1 MKKILNA
8 LFLTLLTVC
17 TFSSCSDVPAPYD
30 ILGEGDVPGLT
41 GDGTKENPYN
51 IEAAQQKQDGS
62 VAWVQGYIVGAI
74 ENVYDD
80 KGEFAGNKASFTA
93 PFTITSNVLI
103 AESPDETN
111 ESKCLPVKIKNGSEL
126 STALNLKDHPENKGG
141 VLLIQG
147 ELSAGFGKAAL
158 INTTAAVFNNKE
170 IGEEQGGEDLDPDN
184 PLGLDT
190 SVAPLVDL
198 SNNFDD
204 VQHQADYSK
213 AGWIN
218 KAVKGNRIWQG
229 AIYDPQKYLAAST
242 YGVNSGETA
251 EYWFVTPY
259 FTVNADKQF
268 TFKATVN
275 KYSETMSLKVFFLQM
290 KDGKMERHEI
300 SVTGIP
306 TSGTYQ
312 WTSDLKVDLSTYA
325 GQNGFVGFQYVALR
339 GAEVQTYGI
348 DDIVYGGGGGTETPG
363 GDDPFGLDASNPK
376 TTFEADFEDITEQNK
391 NYTLEGWTNKAIQAA
406 NLWQTATY
414 SSDKY
419 IKATPYNVAA
429 DATMEAWFIT
439 PAFIVNS
446 ANKFT
451 FDCAGANWKDDMALK
466 VFFLQKNADGTVVKN
481 EVVVNQIPTSGT
493 NFEWVRGINID
504 LSDYNDKIG
513 FVGFQYTVV
522 STGVNKSLPTYQID
536 NVKYVGGG
544 GEIPGIESVIF
555 SETFGET
562 LSTGSTEK
570 FAIADF
576 EEWTNGVGLVF
587 STTDPSKKIEIR
599 RTKTISNSVWLPAKN
614 IYGFKIENINTI
626 GYRDLV
632 LSYKILPNTLALSGV
647 KANQANIN
655 VKCGEQMMTIPS
667 VELTSTSEYREVE
680 LTGISEG
687 ITSIEFIST
696 ENNLVGFR
704 LDDITLKGKK

>member
-8 LFLTLLTVC
+8 LFLTLLTVF

-62 VAWVQGYIVGAI
+62 IAWVQGYIVGAI

-111 ESKCLPVKIKNGSEL
+111 ESKCLPVKIKNGSDL
-126 STALNLKDHPENKGG
+126 ANALNLKDHPENKGG

-190 SVAPLVDL
+190 SVAPVVDL

-325 GQNGFVGFQYVALR
+325 GQNGFVGFQYMAMR
-339 GAEVQTYGI
+339 GEEVQTYGI
-348 DDIVYGGGGGTETPG
+348 DDILYGEGGGEVPGPGEGTELLTNGGFENWADGYPTGWKSVSTASSATLEQSTDKRSGTSSVLVKGDPSSNKRLGSIEMTLKAGTYVFSAYFKAATADKTSARLGYVPIDEAGKPG
-363 GDDPFGLDASNPK
+363 SYVYDEYVNEITNADWVTKSYTFSLTEEKKICLVVMNPKSPGKDLLIDDASLK
-376 TTFEADFEDITEQNK
+376 TED
-391 NYTLEGWTNKAIQAA
+391 G
-406 NLWQTATY
+406 
-414 SSDKY
+414 
-419 IKATPYNVAA
+419 
-429 DATMEAWFIT
+429 
-439 PAFIVNS
+439 
-446 ANKFT
+446 
-451 FDCAGANWKDDMALK
+451 
-466 VFFLQKNADGTVVKN
+466 
-481 EVVVNQIPTSGT
+481 
-493 NFEWVRGINID
+493 GI
-504 LSDYNDKIG
+504 
-513 FVGFQYTVV
+513 
-522 STGVNKSLPTYQID
+522 
-536 NVKYVGGG
+536 VGGG
-544 GEIPGIESVIF
+544 GVDPEPEQGNLVINPGFENWTAALPTAWDNATYNTGITKEASIVHGGNFSVKQDATATNKLQQEITIEGGKTYRISYWYLDNTPNARTRPWIFWVDGTTTLNDHVNDLRPSTYSVDNVEWQQY
-555 SETFGET
+555 SKT
-562 LSTGSTEK
+562 LLAPATANKLRFEVRTYKEGDNSG
-570 FAIADF
+570 FIYFDDF
-576 EEWTNGVGLVF
+576 EVVE
-587 STTDPSKKIEIR
+587 
-599 RTKTISNSVWLPAKN
+599 
-614 IYGFKIENINTI
+614 
-626 GYRDLV
+626 
-632 LSYKILPNTLALSGV
+632 V
-647 KANQANIN
+647 K
-655 VKCGEQMMTIPS
+655 E
-667 VELTSTSEYREVE
+667 
-680 LTGISEG
+680 
-687 ITSIEFIST
+687 
-696 ENNLVGFR
+696 
-704 LDDITLKGKK
+704 

>member
-8 LFLTLLTVC
+8 LFLTLLAVF

-62 VAWVQGYIVGAI
+62 IAWVQGYIVGAI

-348 DDIVYGGGGGTETPG
+348 DDIVYGEGGGTETPG
-363 GDDPFGLDASNPK
+363 GDDPFGLDDSNPK

-419 IKATPYNVAA
+419 IKATPYNIAA

-451 FDCAGANWKDDMALK
+451 FDCAGANWKDDMVLK
-466 VFFLQKNADGTVVKN
+466 VFFLTKSADGTVVKN
-481 EVVVNQIPTSGT
+481 EVVANQIPTSGT

-536 NVKYVGGG
+536 NVKYVTGESGG
-544 GEIPGIESVIF
+544 
-555 SETFGET
+555 
-562 LSTGSTEK
+562 
-570 FAIADF
+570 
-576 EEWTNGVGLVF
+576 
-587 STTDPSKKIEIR
+587 TDPEQPGDKVYTSSITLPEGTDPDANKASGGKVVIGGQKYSILKLGTSKAFGSWNSPMLQAGASKLSFFAVGW
-599 RTKTISNSVWLPAKN
+599 TGKTGQLTVV
-614 IYGFKIENINTI
+614 IENGGTFEGGATSKVIALDGKTAGAADNPPFTI
-626 GYRDLV
+626 APADTDFYQ
-632 LSYKILPNTLALSGV
+632 YAMSGV
-647 KANQANIN
+647 TAATTIKFTTEGATSDKRAIIFGINI
-655 VKCGEQMMTIPS
+655 K
-667 VELTSTSEYREVE
+667 
-680 LTGISEG
+680 
-687 ITSIEFIST
+687 
-696 ENNLVGFR
+696 
-704 LDDITLKGKK
+704 

>member
-8 LFLTLLTVC
+8 LFLTLLTVF

-62 VAWVQGYIVGAI
+62 IAWVQGYIVGAI

-141 VLLIQG
+141 ILLIQG

-325 GQNGFVGFQYVALR
+325 GQNGFVGFQYMAMR
-339 GAEVQTYGI
+339 GEEVQTYGI
-348 DDIVYGGGGGTETPG
+348 DDILYGEGGGEVPGPGEGTELLTNGGFENWADGYPTGWKSVSTASSATLEQSTDKRSGTSSVLVKGDPSSNKRLGSIEMTLKAGTYVFSAYFKAATADKTSARLGYVPIDEAGKPG
-363 GDDPFGLDASNPK
+363 SYVYDEYVNEITNADWVTKSYTFSLTEEKKICLVVMNPKSPGKDLLIDDASLK
-376 TTFEADFEDITEQNK
+376 TED
-391 NYTLEGWTNKAIQAA
+391 G
-406 NLWQTATY
+406 
-414 SSDKY
+414 
-419 IKATPYNVAA
+419 
-429 DATMEAWFIT
+429 
-439 PAFIVNS
+439 
-446 ANKFT
+446 
-451 FDCAGANWKDDMALK
+451 
-466 VFFLQKNADGTVVKN
+466 
-481 EVVVNQIPTSGT
+481 
-493 NFEWVRGINID
+493 GI
-504 LSDYNDKIG
+504 
-513 FVGFQYTVV
+513 
-522 STGVNKSLPTYQID
+522 
-536 NVKYVGGG
+536 VGGG
-544 GEIPGIESVIF
+544 GVDPEPEQGNLVINPGFEI
-555 SETFGET
+555 
-562 LSTGSTEK
+562 
-570 FAIADF
+570 
-576 EEWTNGVGLVF
+576 WTAA
-587 STTDPSKKIEIR
+587 
-599 RTKTISNSVWLPAKN
+599 LPTAWDN
-614 IYGFKIENINTI
+614 ATYNT
-626 GYRDLV
+626 
-632 LSYKILPNTLALSGV
+632 
-647 KANQANIN
+647 
-655 VKCGEQMMTIPS
+655 
-667 VELTSTSEYREVE
+667 
-680 LTGISEG
+680 G
-687 ITSIEFIST
+687 ITSIVHGGNFSVKQDATATNKLQQEITIEGGKTYRISYWYLDNTPNARTRPWIFWVDGTTTLNDHVNDLRPSTYSVDNVEWQQYSKTLLAPATANKLRFEVRTYKEGDNSGFIY
-696 ENNLVGFR
+696 F
-704 LDDITLKGKK
+704 DDFEVVEVKE

>member
-8 LFLTLLTVC
+8 LFLTLLTVF

-62 VAWVQGYIVGAI
+62 IAWVQGYIVGAI

-93 PFTITSNVLI
+93 PFNITSNVLI

-111 ESKCLPVKIKNGSEL
+111 ESKCLPVKIKNGSDL
-126 STALNLKDHPENKGG
+126 ANALNLKDHPENKGG

-204 VQHQADYSK
+204 VQHQTDYSK

-251 EYWFVTPY
+251 EFWFVTPY
-259 FTVNADKQF
+259 FTVNAEKQF

-306 TSGTYQ
+306 TTGTYQ

-325 GQNGFVGFQYVALR
+325 GQNGFVGFQYMATR
-339 GAEVQTYGI
+339 GEEVQTYGI
-348 DDIVYGGGGGTETPG
+348 DDILYGEGGGEVPGPGEGTELLTNG
-363 GDDPFGLDASNPK
+363 GFENWADGYPTGWKSASTASNATLEQSTDKHSGTYSVLVKGDTQNKRLGSTEMTLKAGTYVFSAYFKAATIDGASACLGYVP
-376 TTFEADFEDITEQNK
+376 ITDAGAVGSYVYDPEYVNEITNKEWITK
-391 NYTLEGWTNKAIQAA
+391 NYTFTLTEEKKICLVVMNSKKPGKDLLI
-406 NLWQTATY
+406 
-414 SSDKY
+414 D
-419 IKATPYNVAA
+419 
-429 DATMEAWFIT
+429 DA
-439 PAFIVNS
+439 S
-446 ANKFT
+446 
-451 FDCAGANWKDDMALK
+451 LK
-466 VFFLQKNADGTVVKN
+466 TEDG
-481 EVVVNQIPTSGT
+481 
-493 NFEWVRGINID
+493 GI
-504 LSDYNDKIG
+504 
-513 FVGFQYTVV
+513 
-522 STGVNKSLPTYQID
+522 
-536 NVKYVGGG
+536 VGGG
-544 GEIPGIESVIF
+544 GVDPEPEQGNLVTNPGFENWTAALPTAWDNATYNTGITKEASIVHGGNFSVKQDATATNKLQQEVTIEGGKTYRISYWYLDNTPNARTRPWIFWVDGTTTLNDHVNDLRPSTYSVDNVEWQQY
-555 SETFGET
+555 SKT
-562 LSTGSTEK
+562 LLAPATANKLRFEVRTYKEGDNSG
-570 FAIADF
+570 FIYFDDF
-576 EEWTNGVGLVF
+576 EVVE
-587 STTDPSKKIEIR
+587 
-599 RTKTISNSVWLPAKN
+599 
-614 IYGFKIENINTI
+614 
-626 GYRDLV
+626 
-632 LSYKILPNTLALSGV
+632 V
-647 KANQANIN
+647 K
-655 VKCGEQMMTIPS
+655 E
-667 VELTSTSEYREVE
+667 
-680 LTGISEG
+680 
-687 ITSIEFIST
+687 
-696 ENNLVGFR
+696 
-704 LDDITLKGKK
+704 

>member
-8 LFLTLLTVC
+8 LFLTLLTVF

-62 VAWVQGYIVGAI
+62 IAWVQGYIVGAI

-141 VLLIQG
+141 ILLIQG

-325 GQNGFVGFQYVALR
+325 GQNGFVGFQYMAMR
-339 GAEVQTYGI
+339 GEEVQTYGI
-348 DDIVYGGGGGTETPG
+348 DDILYGE
-363 GDDPFGLDASNPK
+363 
-376 TTFEADFEDITEQNK
+376 
-391 NYTLEGWTNKAIQAA
+391 
-406 NLWQTATY
+406 
-414 SSDKY
+414 
-419 IKATPYNVAA
+419 
-429 DATMEAWFIT
+429 
-439 PAFIVNS
+439 
-446 ANKFT
+446 
-451 FDCAGANWKDDMALK
+451 
-466 VFFLQKNADGTVVKN
+466 
-481 EVVVNQIPTSGT
+481 
-493 NFEWVRGINID
+493 
-504 LSDYNDKIG
+504 
-513 FVGFQYTVV
+513 
-522 STGVNKSLPTYQID
+522 
-536 NVKYVGGG
+536 GG
-544 GEIPGIESVIF
+544 GEVPGP
-555 SETFGET
+555 GE
-562 LSTGSTEK
+562 GTELL
-570 FAIADF
+570 
-576 EEWTNGVGLVF
+576 TNGGFENWADGYPTGWKSVSTASSATLEQSTDKRSGTSFVLVKGDPSSNKRLGSIEMTLKAGTYVF
-587 STTDPSKKIEIR
+587 SAYFKAATADKTSARLGYVPIDEAGKPGSYVYDEYVNEITNADWVTKSYTFSLTEEKKICLVVMNPKSPGKDLLIDDASL
-599 RTKTISNSVWLPAKN
+599 KTED
-614 IYGFKIENINTI
+614 G
-626 GYRDLV
+626 G
-632 LSYKILPNTLALSGV
+632 IL
-647 KANQANIN
+647 
-655 VKCGEQMMTIPS
+655 
-667 VELTSTSEYREVE
+667 
-680 LTGISEG
+680 
-687 ITSIEFIST
+687 
-696 ENNLVGFR
+696 
-704 LDDITLKGKK
+704 

>member
-8 LFLTLLTVC
+8 LFLTLLAVF

-62 VAWVQGYIVGAI
+62 IAWVQGYIVGAI

-93 PFTITSNVLI
+93 PFNITSNVLI

-111 ESKCLPVKIKNGSEL
+111 ESKCLPVKIKNGSDL
-126 STALNLKDHPENKGG
+126 ANALNLKDHPENKGG

-190 SVAPLVDL
+190 SVAPVVDL

-259 FTVNADKQF
+259 FTVSADKQF

-306 TSGTYQ
+306 TTGTYQ
-312 WTSDLKVDLSTYA
+312 WTSDLKVDLSTYT
-325 GQNGFVGFQYVALR
+325 GQNGFVGFQYMATR
-339 GAEVQTYGI
+339 GEEEQTYGI
-348 DDIVYGGGGGTETPG
+348 DDILYGEGGGEVPGPGEGTELFANGGFENWADGYPMGWKSASTASNATLEQSTDKRSGAYSVLVKGDTQNKRLGSIEMTLKAGTYVFSAYFRAATIDNASACLGYVPIDETGKVGNYVYDDYVNDITSADWVTKSFTFTLAAEQKICLVVMNSKNPG
-363 GDDPFGLDASNPK
+363 KDLLIDDASLK
-376 TTFEADFEDITEQNK
+376 TED
-391 NYTLEGWTNKAIQAA
+391 G
-406 NLWQTATY
+406 
-414 SSDKY
+414 
-419 IKATPYNVAA
+419 
-429 DATMEAWFIT
+429 
-439 PAFIVNS
+439 
-446 ANKFT
+446 
-451 FDCAGANWKDDMALK
+451 
-466 VFFLQKNADGTVVKN
+466 
-481 EVVVNQIPTSGT
+481 
-493 NFEWVRGINID
+493 GI
-504 LSDYNDKIG
+504 
-513 FVGFQYTVV
+513 
-522 STGVNKSLPTYQID
+522 
-536 NVKYVGGG
+536 VGGG
-544 GEIPGIESVIF
+544 GVDPEPEQGNLVTNPGFENWTGALPTAWDNATYNTGITKEASIVHGGNFSVKQDATATNKLQQEITIEGGKTYRISYWYLDNTPNARTRPWIFWVDGTTTLNDHVNDLRPSTYSVDNVEWQQY
-555 SETFGET
+555 SKT
-562 LSTGSTEK
+562 LLAPATANKLRFEVRTYKEGDNSG
-570 FAIADF
+570 FIYFDDF
-576 EEWTNGVGLVF
+576 EVVE
-587 STTDPSKKIEIR
+587 
-599 RTKTISNSVWLPAKN
+599 
-614 IYGFKIENINTI
+614 
-626 GYRDLV
+626 
-632 LSYKILPNTLALSGV
+632 V
-647 KANQANIN
+647 K
-655 VKCGEQMMTIPS
+655 E
-667 VELTSTSEYREVE
+667 
-680 LTGISEG
+680 
-687 ITSIEFIST
+687 
-696 ENNLVGFR
+696 
-704 LDDITLKGKK
+704 

>member
-8 LFLTLLTVC
+8 LFLTLLTVF

-62 VAWVQGYIVGAI
+62 IAWVQGYIVGAI

-141 VLLIQG
+141 ILLIQG

-325 GQNGFVGFQYVALR
+325 GQNGFVGFQYMAMR
-339 GAEVQTYGI
+339 GEEVQTYGI
-348 DDIVYGGGGGTETPG
+348 DDILYGEGGGEVPGPGEGTELLTNGGFENWADGYPTGWKSVSTASSATLEQSTDKRSGTSSVLVKGDPSSNKRLGSIEMTLKAGTYVFSAYFKAATADKTSARLGYVPIDEAGKPG
-363 GDDPFGLDASNPK
+363 SYVYDEYVNEITNADWVTKSYTFSLTEEKKICLVVMNPKSPGKDLLIDDASLK
-376 TTFEADFEDITEQNK
+376 TED
-391 NYTLEGWTNKAIQAA
+391 G
-406 NLWQTATY
+406 
-414 SSDKY
+414 
-419 IKATPYNVAA
+419 
-429 DATMEAWFIT
+429 
-439 PAFIVNS
+439 
-446 ANKFT
+446 
-451 FDCAGANWKDDMALK
+451 
-466 VFFLQKNADGTVVKN
+466 
-481 EVVVNQIPTSGT
+481 
-493 NFEWVRGINID
+493 GI
-504 LSDYNDKIG
+504 
-513 FVGFQYTVV
+513 
-522 STGVNKSLPTYQID
+522 
-536 NVKYVGGG
+536 VGGG
-544 GEIPGIESVIF
+544 GVDPEPEQGNLVINPG
-555 SETFGET
+555 
-562 LSTGSTEK
+562 
-570 FAIADF
+570 F
-576 EEWTNGVGLVF
+576 ENWTAA
-587 STTDPSKKIEIR
+587 
-599 RTKTISNSVWLPAKN
+599 LPTAWDN
-614 IYGFKIENINTI
+614 ATYN
-626 GYRDLV
+626 
-632 LSYKILPNTLALSGV
+632 
-647 KANQANIN
+647 
-655 VKCGEQMMTIPS
+655 
-667 VELTSTSEYREVE
+667 
-680 LTGISEG
+680 TGITKEA
-687 ITSIEFIST
+687 SIVHGGNFSVKQMQQLPI
-696 ENNLVGFR
+696 NFNR
-704 LDDITLKGKK
+704 K

>member
-8 LFLTLLTVC
+8 LFLTLLTVF

-62 VAWVQGYIVGAI
+62 IAWVQGYIVGAI

-141 VLLIQG
+141 ILLIQG

-325 GQNGFVGFQYVALR
+325 GQNGFVGFQYMAMR
-339 GAEVQTYGI
+339 GEEVQTYGI
-348 DDIVYGGGGGTETPG
+348 DDILYGEGGGEVSGPGEGTELLTNGGFENWADGYPTGWKSVSTASSATLEQSTDKRSGTSSVLVKGDPSSNKRLGSIEMTLKAGTYVFSAYFKAATADKTSARLGYVPIDEAGKPG
-363 GDDPFGLDASNPK
+363 SYVYDEYVNEITNADWVTKSYTFSLTEEKKICLVVMNPKSPGKDLLIDDASLK
-376 TTFEADFEDITEQNK
+376 TED
-391 NYTLEGWTNKAIQAA
+391 G
-406 NLWQTATY
+406 
-414 SSDKY
+414 
-419 IKATPYNVAA
+419 
-429 DATMEAWFIT
+429 
-439 PAFIVNS
+439 
-446 ANKFT
+446 
-451 FDCAGANWKDDMALK
+451 
-466 VFFLQKNADGTVVKN
+466 
-481 EVVVNQIPTSGT
+481 
-493 NFEWVRGINID
+493 GI
-504 LSDYNDKIG
+504 
-513 FVGFQYTVV
+513 
-522 STGVNKSLPTYQID
+522 
-536 NVKYVGGG
+536 VGGG
-544 GEIPGIESVIF
+544 GVDPEPEQGNLVINPG
-555 SETFGET
+555 
-562 LSTGSTEK
+562 
-570 FAIADF
+570 F
-576 EEWTNGVGLVF
+576 ENWTAA
-587 STTDPSKKIEIR
+587 
-599 RTKTISNSVWLPAKN
+599 LPTAWDN
-614 IYGFKIENINTI
+614 ATYN
-626 GYRDLV
+626 
-632 LSYKILPNTLALSGV
+632 
-647 KANQANIN
+647 
-655 VKCGEQMMTIPS
+655 
-667 VELTSTSEYREVE
+667 
-680 LTGISEG
+680 TGITKEASIVHGGNFSVKQDATATNKLQQEITIEG
-687 ITSIEFIST
+687 GKLIEYHIGIWIILQMQ
-696 ENNLVGFR
+696 ELVRGYS
-704 LDDITLKGKK
+704 G

>member
-325 GQNGFVGFQYVALR
+325 GQLVSSMLHCVGQKYKLMGLMILYMVEVAEQKLR
-339 GAEVQTYGI
+339 VAMTHLDWMLLTLKQLLKQTLKI
-348 DDIVYGGGGGTETPG
+348 SQNRI
-363 GDDPFGLDASNPK
+363 K
-376 TTFEADFEDITEQNK
+376 TT
-391 NYTLEGWTNKAIQAA
+391 
-406 NLWQTATY
+406 
-414 SSDKY
+414 
-419 IKATPYNVAA
+419 
-429 DATMEAWFIT
+429 
-439 PAFIVNS
+439 
-446 ANKFT
+446 
-451 FDCAGANWKDDMALK
+451 
-466 VFFLQKNADGTVVKN
+466 LQKDGQIKLFKRLIFGKLQLTVV
-481 EVVVNQIPTSGT
+481 
-493 NFEWVRGINID
+493 INI
-504 LSDYNDKIG
+504 LKPPLIMQLLMQQWRHGLLLPPLLLIRLINSHLTVREQIG
-513 FVGFQYTVV
+513 
-522 STGVNKSLPTYQID
+522 KMI
-536 NVKYVGGG
+536 
-544 GEIPGIESVIF
+544 
-555 SETFGET
+555 
-562 LSTGSTEK
+562 
-570 FAIADF
+570 
-576 EEWTNGVGLVF
+576 WH
-587 STTDPSKKIEIR
+587 
-599 RTKTISNSVWLPAKN
+599 
-614 IYGFKIENINTI
+614 
-626 GYRDLV
+626 
-632 LSYKILPNTLALSGV
+632 
-647 KANQANIN
+647 
-655 VKCGEQMMTIPS
+655 
-667 VELTSTSEYREVE
+667 
-680 LTGISEG
+680 
-687 ITSIEFIST
+687 
-696 ENNLVGFR
+696 
-704 LDDITLKGKK
+704 

>member
-8 LFLTLLTVC
+8 LFLTLLTVF

-62 VAWVQGYIVGAI
+62 IAWVQGYIVGAI

-141 VLLIQG
+141 ILLIQG

-325 GQNGFVGFQYVALR
+325 GQNGFVGFQYMAMR
-339 GAEVQTYGI
+339 GEEVQTYGI
-348 DDIVYGGGGGTETPG
+348 DDILYGEGGGEVPGPGEGTELLTNGGFENWADGYPTGWKSVSTASSATLEQSTDKRSGTSSVLVKGDPSSNKRLGSIEMTLKAGTYVFSAYFKAATADKTSARLGYVPIDEAGKPG
-363 GDDPFGLDASNPK
+363 SYVYDEYVNEITNADWVTKSYTFSLTEEKKICLVVMNPKSPGKDLLIDDASLK
-376 TTFEADFEDITEQNK
+376 TED
-391 NYTLEGWTNKAIQAA
+391 G
-406 NLWQTATY
+406 
-414 SSDKY
+414 
-419 IKATPYNVAA
+419 
-429 DATMEAWFIT
+429 
-439 PAFIVNS
+439 
-446 ANKFT
+446 
-451 FDCAGANWKDDMALK
+451 
-466 VFFLQKNADGTVVKN
+466 
-481 EVVVNQIPTSGT
+481 
-493 NFEWVRGINID
+493 GI
-504 LSDYNDKIG
+504 
-513 FVGFQYTVV
+513 
-522 STGVNKSLPTYQID
+522 
-536 NVKYVGGG
+536 VGGG
-544 GEIPGIESVIF
+544 GVDPEPEQGNLVINPG
-555 SETFGET
+555 
-562 LSTGSTEK
+562 
-570 FAIADF
+570 F
-576 EEWTNGVGLVF
+576 ENWTAA
-587 STTDPSKKIEIR
+587 
-599 RTKTISNSVWLPAKN
+599 LPTAWDN
-614 IYGFKIENINTI
+614 ATYN
-626 GYRDLV
+626 
-632 LSYKILPNTLALSGV
+632 
-647 KANQANIN
+647 
-655 VKCGEQMMTIPS
+655 
-667 VELTSTSEYREVE
+667 
-680 LTGISEG
+680 TGITKEA
-687 ITSIEFIST
+687 SIVHGGNFSVKPGC
-696 ENNLVGFR
+696 NSYQ
-704 LDDITLKGKK
+704 